1 MGLMPCHDELICPC
15 LGLKKHHLY
24 HQSLNAPP
32 ASVPRV
38 LSKQPCDISTPDLP
52 SLAEGRGVIRTKK
65 LGLNPHKR
73 GDHNRLFFCC
83 PVLAPALP
91 IVQSIDI
98 MISPPS
104 CWQVADKKRVVVTR
118 VMMMRWSLVPVP
130 GCGDTAPGSGV
141 IIEISQF
148 LAL

>member
-1 MGLMPCHDELICPC
+1 MPCHDELICPC

-24 HQSLNAPP
+24 HQSLNGPP

-98 MISPPS
+98 MISLPR
-104 CWQVADKKRVVVTR
+104 ADKWQTKSGLLWPVWWWWGGH
-118 VMMMRWSLVPVP
+118 WSRSPDVETPPRL
-130 GCGDTAPGSGV
+130 GCYNWN
-141 IIEISQF
+141 ISVF
-148 LAL
+148 GTLAT